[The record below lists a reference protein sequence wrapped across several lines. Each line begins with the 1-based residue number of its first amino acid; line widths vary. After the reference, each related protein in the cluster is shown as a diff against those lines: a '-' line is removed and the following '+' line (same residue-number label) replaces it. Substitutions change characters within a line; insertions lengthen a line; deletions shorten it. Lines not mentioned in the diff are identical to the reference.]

1 LTSTTEPDEVDK
13 SSAPLI
19 EHLIELRSRLIWSLG
34 GFFGA
39 FLVCFF
45 FAKQLFNLLV
55 IPFQW
60 AVHWAGLANQ
70 NVELIYTAP
79 QEFFFT
85 QIKLAMFGG
94 LVIAFPL
101 IATQI
106 YKFIAPGLYK
116 NERSAFLPFLIAS
129 PVLFLMGAALVY
141 FFFTPM
147 VMWFFLAM
155 QQSGGEGEVQ
165 ISLLPRVSEYLS
177 LIMTLIFS
185 FGLVFQL
192 PVVTTLMTRV
202 GLLSSQ
208 ALADKRKWAIV
219 IAFVVA
225 AVLTPPDPVSQIGLA
240 VPTIILY
247 EVAIWCARMVER
259 TREKERLERER
270 KEAEEEAAEK
280 AAQAAEAAT
289 AKSEAPPAA

>member
-1 LTSTTEPDEVDK
+1 MSAEDDEIEK

-19 EHLIELRSRLIWSLG
+19 EHLIELRRRLIWSIA
-34 GFFGA
+34 GFFVA
-39 FLVCFF
+39 FLACFF
-45 FAKQLFNLLV
+45 FAKQLFVLLV
-55 IPFQW
+55 VPFKW
-60 AVHWAGLANQ
+60 AVHWAGLPQEKVA
-70 NVELIYTAP
+70 LIYTAP

-94 LVIAFPL
+94 LVIAFPV

-116 NERSAFLPFLIAS
+116 NERAAFLPFLIAS
-129 PVLFLMGAALVY
+129 PLLFLMGAALVY

-155 QQSGGEGEVQ
+155 QQNDGEVQ
-165 ISLLPRVSEYLS
+165 ISLLPKVSEYLS

-192 PVVTTLMTRV
+192 PVVTTLMARV

-208 ALADKRKWAIV
+208 GLKDKRKWAIV

-240 VPTIILY
+240 LPTILLY
-247 EVAIWCARMVER
+247 EISIWCAQWVER
-259 TREKERLERER
+259 SRAREKI
-270 KEAEEEAAEK
+270 EAETKAEETSEPEQAEP
-280 AAQAAEAAT
+280 T
-289 AKSEAPPAA
+289 S

>member
-1 LTSTTEPDEVDK
+1 MSNSDQDEIDK

-19 EHLIELRSRLIWSLG
+19 EHLIELRSRLMWSIG
-34 GFFGA
+34 GFFIA

-45 FAKQLFNLLV
+45 FAKQLFNILV

-60 AVHWAGLANQ
+60 AVHWAGLADQ
-70 NVELIYTAP
+70 KVELIYTAP

-94 LVIAFPL
+94 LVVAFPL
-101 IATQI
+101 IAAQI
-106 YKFIAPGLYK
+106 YKFVAPGLYK

-129 PVLFLMGAALVY
+129 PILFLMGGALVY

-155 QQSGGEGEVQ
+155 QQTGGDGEVQ
-165 ISLLPRVSEYLS
+165 ISLLPKVSEYLS

-192 PVVTTLMTRV
+192 PVVTTLMARV
-202 GLLSSQ
+202 GLLSSA

-219 IAFVVA
+219 IAFIVA

-247 EVAIWCARMVER
+247 EVSIWAARMVER
-259 TREKERLERER
+259 KREAERLARER
-270 KEAEEEAAEK
+270 QEAAEEAAGKSAETSTS
-280 AAQAAEAAT
+280 AAE
-289 AKSEAPPAA
+289 

>member
-1 LTSTTEPDEVDK
+1 MSSQETKEIDEVEA

-19 EHLIELRSRLIWSLG
+19 EHLIELRRRLIWSIG
-34 GFFGA
+34 GFFVA
-39 FLVCFF
+39 FVGCFF
-45 FAKQLFNLLV
+45 VAKHLFNLLV
-55 IPFQW
+55 IPFKWSVEW
-60 AVHWAGLANQ
+60 AKLDVSK
-70 NVELIYTAP
+70 VELIYTAP

-116 NERSAFLPFLIAS
+116 NERAAFLPFLIAS
-129 PVLFLMGAALVY
+129 PLLFLLGAALVY

-147 VMWFFLAM
+147 VMWFFLSM
-155 QQSGGEGEVQ
+155 QQAGGDGQVQ
-165 ISLLPRVSEYLS
+165 ISLLPKVSEYLS

-192 PVVTTLMTRV
+192 PVVTSLMARV

-208 ALADKRKWAIV
+208 ALRDKRKWAIV
-219 IAFVVA
+219 LAFVVA
-225 AVLTPPDPVSQIGLA
+225 AVLTPPDPISQVSLA
-240 VPTIILY
+240 LPTIVLY
-247 EVAIWCARMVER
+247 EISIWTARMIER
-259 TREKERLERER
+259 KREEERL
-270 KEAEEEAAEK
+270 AAEK
-280 AAQAAEAAT
+280 KDA
-289 AKSEAPPAA
+289 APPSASGQSA

>member
-1 LTSTTEPDEVDK
+1 VSSEQDEIDK

-19 EHLIELRSRLIWSLG
+19 EHLIELRSRLMWSIG
-34 GFFGA
+34 GFFIA

-45 FAKQLFNLLV
+45 FAKQLFNFLV
-55 IPFQW
+55 IPFQV
-60 AVHWAGLANQ
+60 ATSWAGLDPNQ
-70 NVELIYTAP
+70 VELIYTAP

-85 QIKLAMFGG
+85 QIKLGMFGG
-94 LVIAFPL
+94 MVLAFPL

-106 YKFIAPGLYK
+106 YRFVAPGLYK
-116 NERSAFLPFLIAS
+116 NERGAFLPFLIAS
-129 PVLFLMGAALVY
+129 PLLFLLGAALVY

-155 QQSGGEGEVQ
+155 QQTGADGEVQ
-165 ISLLPRVSEYLS
+165 ISLLPKVSEYLS

-192 PVVTTLMTRV
+192 PVVTSLMARV
-202 GLLSSQ
+202 GLVT
-208 ALADKRKWAIV
+208 ADGLADKRKWAIV

-240 VPTIILY
+240 LPTIILY
-247 EVAIWCARMVER
+247 EVSIFLARRIEK
-259 TREKERLERER
+259 TRAR
-270 KEAEEEAAEK
+270 EEARKAE
-280 AAQAAEAAT
+280 ADAAEA
-289 AKSEAPPAA
+289 KPAE

>member
-1 LTSTTEPDEVDK
+1 VSNSEQDEIDK

-19 EHLIELRSRLIWSLG
+19 EHLMELRTRLMWSLG
-34 GFFGA
+34 GFFVA
-39 FLVCFF
+39 FLACFF
-45 FAKQLFNLLV
+45 FAKHLFNLLV
-55 IPFQW
+55 IPFRW
-60 AVHWAGLANQ
+60 ATVLAGLDPHK
-70 NVELIYTAP
+70 VELIYTAP

-94 LVIAFPL
+94 MVIAFPL

-106 YKFIAPGLYK
+106 YKFIAPGLYR
-116 NERSAFLPFLIAS
+116 NERAAFLPFLVAS
-129 PVLFLMGAALVY
+129 PILFLLGGALVY

-155 QQSGGEGEVQ
+155 QQAGGDNQVQ
-165 ISLLPRVSEYLS
+165 ISLLPKVSEYLS

-192 PVVTTLMTRV
+192 PVVTSLMARV

-208 ALADKRKWAIV
+208 ALKDKRKWAIV

-225 AVLTPPDPVSQIGLA
+225 AVLTPPDPISQIGLA
-240 VPTIILY
+240 LPTILLY
-247 EVAIWCARMVER
+247 EISIWTARMI
-259 TREKERLERER
+259 ER
-270 KEAEEEAAEK
+270 KREEQQVAGESKEAGESAGA
-280 AAQAAEAAT
+280 
-289 AKSEAPPAA
+289 

>member
-1 LTSTTEPDEVDK
+1 MSVSDKEKEEIEK

-19 EHLIELRSRLIWSLG
+19 EHLIELRRRLIWSLG
-34 GFFGA
+34 GFFVA

-45 FAKQLFNLLV
+45 FARRLFNLLV
-55 IPFQW
+55 IPFKW
-60 AVHWAGLANQ
+60 ATQWAGLDPHK
-70 NVELIYTAP
+70 VELIYTAP

-85 QIKLAMFGG
+85 QVKLAMFGG
-94 LVIAFPL
+94 MVIAFPL

-116 NERSAFLPFLIAS
+116 NERNAFLPFLIAS
-129 PVLFLMGAALVY
+129 PILFLMGASLVY

-155 QQSGGEGEVQ
+155 QQAGTNDQVQ
-165 ISLLPRVSEYLS
+165 ISLLPKVSEYLS

-192 PVVTTLMTRV
+192 PVVTSLLTRV

-219 IAFVVA
+219 LSFVVA
-225 AVLTPPDPVSQIGLA
+225 AVLTPPDPLSQCGLA

-247 EVAIWCARMVER
+247 EVAIWSSRLIERSQERDRLAR
-259 TREKERLERER
+259 
-270 KEAEEEAAEK
+270 EASESGKTVDEK
-280 AAQAAEAAT
+280 APDASSTQA
-289 AKSEAPPAA
+289 PG

>member
-1 LTSTTEPDEVDK
+1 MSVSDKEREEIEK

-19 EHLIELRSRLIWSLG
+19 EHLVELRRRLIWSLG
-34 GFFGA
+34 GFFVA

-45 FAKQLFNLLV
+45 FAKRLFNLLV
-55 IPFQW
+55 IPFKW
-60 AVHWAGLANQ
+60 ATQWAGLDPHK
-70 NVELIYTAP
+70 VELIYTAP

-85 QIKLAMFGG
+85 QVKLAMFGG
-94 LVIAFPL
+94 MVIAFPL

-129 PVLFLMGAALVY
+129 PILFLMGASLVY

-155 QQSGGEGEVQ
+155 QQTGTNDQVQ
-165 ISLLPRVSEYLS
+165 ISLLPKVSEYLS

-192 PVVTTLMTRV
+192 PVVTSLLTRV
-202 GLLSSQ
+202 GILSSQ
-208 ALADKRKWAIV
+208 ALAEKRKWAIV
-219 IAFVVA
+219 LSFVVA
-225 AVLTPPDPVSQIGLA
+225 AVLTPPDPMSQCGLA
-240 VPTIILY
+240 IPTIILY
-247 EVAIWCARMVER
+247 EVAIWSSRMIERSQARDR
-259 TREKERLERER
+259 LARE
-270 KEAEEEAAEK
+270 
-280 AAQAAEAAT
+280 QAEAGSSAASNT
-289 AKSEAPPAA
+289 PDAPSA

>member
-1 LTSTTEPDEVDK
+1 MKASSEQDEMEK

-19 EHLIELRSRLIWSLG
+19 DHLIELRSRLIWSIG
-34 GFFGA
+34 GFFAA

-55 IPFQW
+55 IPFKT
-60 AVHWAGLANQ
+60 AVHWAGLVDQ
-70 NVELIYTAP
+70 KVELIYTAP

-94 LVIAFPL
+94 MVLAFPL

-106 YKFIAPGLYK
+106 YRFIAPGLYK
-116 NERSAFLPFLIAS
+116 NEKAAFLPFLIAS
-129 PVLFLMGAALVY
+129 PLLFLMGAALVY

-155 QQSGGEGEVQ
+155 QQTGGDNEVQ
-165 ISLLPRVSEYLS
+165 ISLLPKVSEYLS
-177 LIMTLIFS
+177 LIMTLIFA

-192 PVVTTLMTRV
+192 PVVTSLMARV
-202 GLLSSQ
+202 GLVS
-208 ALADKRKWAIV
+208 AKGLAEKRKWAIV
-219 IAFVVA
+219 IAFIVA

-240 VPTIILY
+240 VPTILLY
-247 EVAIWCARMVER
+247 EISIICARMI
-259 TREKERLERER
+259 EKKRS
-270 KEAEEEAAEK
+270 EEEAKRES
-280 AAQAAEAAT
+280 ETTPAT
-289 AKSEAPPAA
+289 TS

>member
-1 LTSTTEPDEVDK
+1 VSAEDDEIEK

-19 EHLIELRSRLIWSLG
+19 EHLVELRTRLMWSIG
-34 GFFGA
+34 GFFIA

-55 IPFQW
+55 IPFKW
-60 AVHWAGLANQ
+60 ATNWAGLDPHK
-70 NVELIYTAP
+70 VELIYTAP

-94 LVIAFPL
+94 LVIAFPV
-101 IATQI
+101 IASQI
-106 YKFIAPGLYK
+106 YKFVAPGLYK
-116 NERSAFLPFLIAS
+116 NERAAFLPFLIAS
-129 PVLFLMGAALVY
+129 PVLFLMGASLVY

-155 QQSGGEGEVQ
+155 QQAGTDDQVQ
-165 ISLLPRVSEYLS
+165 ISLLPKVSEYLS

-192 PVVTTLMTRV
+192 PVVTTLMARV
-202 GLLSSQ
+202 GMVSSQ
-208 ALADKRKWAIV
+208 GLAEKRKWAIV

-240 VPTIILY
+240 LPTILLY
-247 EVAIWCARMVER
+247 EISIWTARMIEKKREQER
-259 TREKERLERER
+259 VAREKQD
-270 KEAEEEAAEK
+270 ADDSAA
-280 AAQAAEAAT
+280 APQSQAASTSLEGTGSADKAG
-289 AKSEAPPAA
+289 